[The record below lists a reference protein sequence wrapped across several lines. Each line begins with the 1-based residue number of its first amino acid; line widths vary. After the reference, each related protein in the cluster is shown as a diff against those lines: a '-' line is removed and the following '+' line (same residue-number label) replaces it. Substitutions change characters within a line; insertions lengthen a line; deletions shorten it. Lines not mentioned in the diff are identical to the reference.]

1 MNTFGHLLR
10 LTTFGESHGPA
21 MGGVID
27 GLPGGFRIDFDAV
40 ARDLA
45 RRRPGK
51 NLLTTARRE
60 PDSPRWL
67 SGLDAEGRTIGSPLA
82 FIIENSDARPQDY
95 DSFSRGFR
103 PNHADF
109 TFRARYGTG
118 PLSGG
123 GRTSARETVNWV
135 TAGAIAR
142 QLLASKGIAVTAW
155 LSQAG
160 NALLDATDATDATPA
175 RDAIDA
181 SPVYCPDPDASQ
193 RMEREIDTAR
203 REGDTVGGR
212 VSCHITGVPAGIGEP
227 VFGKLHA
234 RLAEAMMTINA
245 AKGFEYGLGFAAAGA
260 RGSRTADA
268 FVPDSSTR
276 GFHIEG
282 NTSGGIQGGI
292 SNGETIYFHVAF
304 KPAPTLMRDVE
315 SVDAAG
321 NPLTLKAKGRHD
333 PCVAIRAVPVVEAMA
348 CLTLADAM
356 MEAGISFK
364 PAT

>member
-1 MNTFGHLLR
+1 MNTFGHILR

-27 GLPGGFRIDFDAV
+27 GLPPRFRIDFDAV
-40 ARDLA
+40 DRDLA

-51 NLLTTARRE
+51 NRLTTARRE
-60 PDSPRWL
+60 PDTPRWL
-67 SGLDAEGRTIGSPLA
+67 SGLAPDGSTLGSPVA

-95 DSFSRGFR
+95 DAFARGFR

-135 TAGAIAR
+135 AAGAIAR
-142 QLLASKGIAVTAW
+142 QLLASKGISVTAW

-160 NALLDATDATDATPA
+160 HEHFEADNTP
-175 RDAIDA
+175 RHEAIDA
-181 SPVYCPDPDASQ
+181 SAVYCPDPEASA
-193 RMEREIDTAR
+193 RMEREIDAAR
-203 REGDTVGGR
+203 LEGDTVGGR
-212 VSCHITGVPAGIGEP
+212 VSCHIEGLPAGIGEP

-245 AKGFEYGLGFAAAGA
+245 AKGFEYGLGFAAAEA
-260 RGSRTADA
+260 RGSQTADS
-268 FVPDSSTR
+268 FSPDPADPR
-276 GFHIEG
+276 GLHIEG
-282 NTSGGIQGGI
+282 NSSGGIQGGI
-292 SNGETIYFHVAF
+292 SNGQLIYFNVAF

-315 SVDAAG
+315 SVDASGKSVLLA
-321 NPLTLKAKGRHD
+321 ASGRHD

-348 CLTLADAM
+348 CLTIADAM
-356 MEAGISFK
+356 MEAGISFT
-364 PAT
+364 PRQ